1 MAREVGSS
9 DQLYS
14 SALVTVNLVDR
25 NDNLPVFERDK
36 YEVDV
41 HENEQNGKVVLKVGL
56 EKRRYEYDRVKYL
69 VESIHTFRRR
79 ILPNFLGES

>member
-56 EKRRYEYDRVKYL
+56 EKSQEGRVKYQ
-69 VESIHTFRRR
+69 VGSIHLQCVYGHTFFQK
-79 ILPNFLGES
+79 LL